1 MKGLVK
7 KPLKSKKKKFLKII
21 AKKKKKTGNTKSTI
35 SPEKSRFN
43 RGANPGN
50 KNNKI
55 KYALTLHDCL
65 RKSHLEKHSSFQ
77 RRNRCTY

>member
-1 MKGLVK
+1 MKRLVK
-7 KPLKSKKKKFLKII
+7 KPLKSKKKFLKNHC
-21 AKKKKKTGNTKSTI
+21 KKRKKIGFTKSSI

-43 RGANPGN
+43 RGAYPGN

-65 RKSHLEKHSSFQ
+65 RKNLIL
-77 RRNRCTY
+77 RNTLHFKEEIDALI